1 METTLLKRDTFGSVT
16 LEQHGDAISVVRD
29 TRSAPWWARWLA
41 RRLAARE
48 ARALRAVEDIGGV
61 PRLIGFDGEVLR
73 REWLAGEPMYV
84 AHPRDAHYYRLALQ
98 IVRRMHRRG
107 VAHNDLAKEPNWLVL
122 EDGTPGLL
130 DFQLAGCHPKRGWWF
145 RTLGREDLRHLLK
158 HKRYYLPQGLT
169 RRQQS
174 ILDTPG
180 WPSRIWARWGKPV
193 YVFVTRR
200 LLGWSDREGAEDRG
214 RPGAV

>member
-1 METTLLKRDTFGSVT
+1 MT

-48 ARALRAVEDIGGV
+48 ARALQAVEDIGGV
-61 PRLIGFDGEVLR
+61 PRLIGFDGKVLR

-84 AHPRDAHYYRLALQ
+84 ARPRDAHYYRLALQ

-130 DFQLAGCHPKRGWWF
+130 DFQLAGFHPERGWWF

-158 HKRYYLPQGLT
+158 HKRYYRPQGLT
-169 RRQQS
+169 RRQRS
-174 ILDTPG
+174 ILETPG

-193 YVFVTRR
+193 YVFITRR
-200 LLGWSDREGAEDRG
+200 LLGWADREGAEDRG